1 MGRPRPWLAAL
12 LSVVYPGLGHLY
24 LREWLR
30 SVLWIAISLGTV
42 ALVLPQDPASGAS
55 LGDPGSIVEAS
66 NEMTERASTV
76 GKVVVTVVFVSC
88 AFDAYS
94 LGRSAASR
102 HRREAAGETV
112 RECPHCGR
120 ELDEDLEFCHW
131 CTTRLDAPAES

>member
-30 SVLWIAISLGTV
+30 SVLWVAIALGTV
-42 ALVLPQDPASGAS
+42 ALAMPQGPASDAS
-55 LGDPGSIVEAS
+55 LTDPGSIVDAS
-66 NEMTERASTV
+66 NQMTAGASPV
-76 GKVVVTVVFVSC
+76 GVLVVVVVFASC
-88 AFDAYS
+88 ALDAYS
-94 LGRSAASR
+94 LGRSAATR
-102 HRREAAGETV
+102 HRREAAGESV

-131 CTTRLDAPAES
+131 CTTRLDDAAEA